1 MIFSSHLFCACTQS
15 FQLSAL
21 KMNEIFCFNCVKGK
35 YQVFQCK
42 SLWISPTNTTLQNT
56 ENTSCNIQNTVK
68 VANVEVQMLV
78 LLQLIGFDAA
88 KRIYHVREVW
98 KGEEPALENTLL
110 ATLRNSYLL

>member
-1 MIFSSHLFCACTQS
+1 M
-15 FQLSAL
+15 
-21 KMNEIFCFNCVKGK
+21 
-35 YQVFQCK
+35 
-42 SLWISPTNTTLQNT
+42 

-68 VANVEVQMLV
+68 VANVEVQMLL
-78 LLQLIGFDAA
+78 LLQLIGFDEA